1 MMEERIIHTY
11 ELSLDRCAANP
22 AFFERFYQ
30 IFIASSPKV
39 AAKFAQTDFERQ
51 MKALEA
57 SLHLMIKAVR
67 DDRSGM
73 DAYLKDLADRHSCRD
88 LNIGSE
94 FYDYWLDSLLAT
106 VKEFDPAYDE
116 SVRDAWE
123 RVMLVGIEYML
134 SRYA

>member
-1 MMEERIIHTY
+1 MEEKVLQTY
-11 ELSLDRCAANP
+11 DKSLDRCAANP

-30 IFIASSPKV
+30 IFLASSPKI
-39 AAKFAQTDFERQ
+39 AGKFSKTDFTRQ
-51 MKALEA
+51 IKALEA

-67 DDRSGM
+67 DDRAGM
-73 DAYLKDLADRHSCRD
+73 DAYLKDLADRHSARN

-94 FYDYWLDSLLAT
+94 YYDYWLDSLLAA
-106 VKEFDPAYDE
+106 VKEFDPEFDQ
-116 SVRDAWE
+116 SVHDAWE

>member
-1 MMEERIIHTY
+1 MEEKVLQTY
-11 ELSLDRCAANP
+11 EMSLDRCAANP
-22 AFFERFYQ
+22 AFFDRFYQ
-30 IFIASSPKV
+30 IFVASSPKV
-39 AAKFAQTDFERQ
+39 AAKFAQTDFARQ
-51 MKALEA
+51 RKALEA

-94 FYDYWLDSLLAT
+94 FYDYWLDSLLST
-106 VKEFDPAYDE
+106 VKEFDPEYGE
-116 SVRDAWE
+116 TVRDAWE